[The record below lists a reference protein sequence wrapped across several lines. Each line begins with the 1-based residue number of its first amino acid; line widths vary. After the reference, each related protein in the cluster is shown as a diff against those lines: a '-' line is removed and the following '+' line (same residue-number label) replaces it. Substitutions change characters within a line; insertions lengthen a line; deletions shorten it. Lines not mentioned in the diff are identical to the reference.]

1 MNRFTVFAIGL
12 VVLACGPE
20 QRSADRSLG
29 GTTLLP
35 STPGARQTVARVSVK
50 AGEMK
55 VDPCLGDSLDG
66 ICAGLADP
74 ECDAAHAL
82 AGECIA
88 ICNGTCINSVSTL
101 LPACQCDAGYPDP
114 CATLQAGGE
123 CRGDV
128 VLRCEAG
135 ILKAIDCRASQNSAC
150 RESELGAG
158 CGAVGNVDLCGVLLE
173 GPACEGNVWVRCNSG
188 QVLRTDCT
196 EQGLLCGWD
205 AEKEGFGCQKEEA
218 E

>member
-1 MNRFTVFAIGL
+1 MNRFLLIAVG
-12 VVLACGPE
+12 VLCCSCGPE

-29 GTTLLP
+29 GTTLLS
-35 STPGARQTVARVSVK
+35 STPSARQVAQASIR
-50 AGEMK
+50 AGEIQ

-74 ECDAAHAL
+74 SCDAAHAL

-101 LPACQCDAGYPDP
+101 LPACQCDSGYPDP
-114 CATLQAGGE
+114 CATLRPGGE

-128 VLRCEAG
+128 ILRCENG
-135 ILKAIDCRASQNSAC
+135 VMKAVDCRATQNSTC
-150 RESELGAG
+150 RESDSGAG

-173 GPACEGNVWVRCNSG
+173 GPACEGNVWVRCKDG
-188 QVLRTDCT
+188 LVLRTDCT
-196 EQGLLCGWD
+196 EEGLLCGWD
-205 AEKEGFGCQKEEA
+205 TSKEGFGCQEE
-218 E
+218 ESE